1 MESNY
6 DLGQATLNYDTTFL
20 KKFHQFDHHDS
31 WSMVHE
37 ARFSKISKRVNDI
50 RITKW

>member
-20 KKFHQFDHHDS
+20 KKFHQFDHH
-31 WSMVHE
+31 E